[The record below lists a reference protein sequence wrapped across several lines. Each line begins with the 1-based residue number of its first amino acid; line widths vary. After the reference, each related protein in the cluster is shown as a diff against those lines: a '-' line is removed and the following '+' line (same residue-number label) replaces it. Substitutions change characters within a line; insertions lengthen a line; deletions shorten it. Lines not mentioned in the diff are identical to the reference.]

1 MSKKIY
7 NIIAASV
14 TGIIGVAA
22 SVIAA
27 VNPPM
32 EAAWEASLPVL
43 EGAVLTILN
52 NFVIKEEVKKDETK

>member
-1 MSKKIY
+1 MDKKIY

-14 TGIIGVAA
+14 TGVIGIAA
-22 SVIAA
+22 AVIAA

-43 EGAVLTILN
+43 EGAILTILN
-52 NFVIKEEVKKDETK
+52 NFVIKEEVKKDE